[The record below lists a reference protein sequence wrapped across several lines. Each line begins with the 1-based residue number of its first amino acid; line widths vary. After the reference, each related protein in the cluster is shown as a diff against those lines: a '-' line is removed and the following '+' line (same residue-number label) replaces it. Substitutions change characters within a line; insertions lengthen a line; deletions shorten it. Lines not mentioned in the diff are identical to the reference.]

1 MAKARKQEAD
11 PIQSDQL
18 AKLFERLPPSAGEAE
33 MSLLGSMI
41 LAGGGN
47 IHVIGE
53 VLQVIRGPEDF
64 ERPAHQMLYQ
74 TLAELYDKNLSIDSV
89 QIVHEL
95 RQRGVLEKVGGAD
108 YVVELAN
115 GVPIA
120 ENAPHY
126 ARLVRDTAERRAL
139 IQAAGR
145 ILKEAYESSESA
157 AHLVDAAE
165 RAIFEIARDR
175 GGDEPEQLIKL
186 LKQAY
191 DQLDERHEGGVTLT
205 GLDTGFHEL
214 NDYLSGLQKGE
225 MVILAARPSMGK
237 TAFALN
243 IAETIALNHHQPIA
257 FFSLEMGKQQLAERL
272 LSSRSGVDGQRMRR
286 NMLGKEEFRRL
297 QVVVSEAYEAP
308 MYIDDT
314 PGLSVLELRA
324 KSRRLAHE
332 KDIQA
337 VFVDYLQLMSSP
349 GAESR
354 QQEVSEIS
362 RGIKALAREL
372 KVPVVAL
379 SQLNRNPAG
388 RADNRPL
395 LSDLR
400 ESGSIEQD
408 ADVVMMLHREEY
420 YHKDEAWRIE
430 NEDKI
435 GLCEVI
441 IAKQRNGPTGIVNL
455 HFNSETTRFGDRAEH
470 VPDPGGNGSYGG
482 GYEGDYGAG
491 GGGGYGRAR
500 REGSGLDGPEDDV
513 EPF

>member
-1 MAKARKQEAD
+1 MPIMTTARTRPD
-11 PIQSDQL
+11 HNLHSDQL
-18 AKLFERLPPSAGEAE
+18 AKLFDRLPPSALEAE

-47 IHVIGE
+47 IHIIGE
-53 VLQVIRGPEDF
+53 VLQIIRGPEDF
-64 ERPAHQMLYQ
+64 ERPAHQSLYEV
-74 TLAELYDKNLSIDSV
+74 LAQLYDQNLSIDSV

-95 RQRGVLEKVGGAD
+95 RQRGVLEQVGGPD
-108 YVVELAN
+108 YIVELAN

-139 IQAAGR
+139 IQAAGK
-145 ILKEAYESSESA
+145 ILKEAYESAQPASE
-157 AHLVDAAE
+157 LVDQAE
-165 RAIFEIARDR
+165 RQIFEIARDR
-175 GGDEPEQLIKL
+175 GADEPEQLIAL

-214 NDYLSGLQKGE
+214 NDYLSGLQAGE
-225 MVILAARPSMGK
+225 MIIVAARPSMGK

-243 IAETIALNHHQPIA
+243 MAEHIALDNHQPIA

-286 NMLGKEEFRRL
+286 NMLGKDEFRRL
-297 QVVVSEAYEAP
+297 QVVVSEAYESP

-324 KSRRLAHE
+324 KARRLAHE
-332 KDIQA
+332 KDIKA

-372 KVPVVAL
+372 KVPVIAL

-435 GLCEVI
+435 GLAEVI
-441 IAKQRNGPTGIVNL
+441 IAKQRNGPTGIVEL
-455 HFNSETTRFGDRAEH
+455 HFNSDTTRFGDRARIPE
-470 VPDPGGNGSYGG
+470 PGGSYGG
-482 GYEGDYGAG
+482 GRGYDSGHAG
-491 GGGGYGRAR
+491 PA
-500 REGSGLDGPEDDV
+500 DDIA
-513 EPF
+513 PF